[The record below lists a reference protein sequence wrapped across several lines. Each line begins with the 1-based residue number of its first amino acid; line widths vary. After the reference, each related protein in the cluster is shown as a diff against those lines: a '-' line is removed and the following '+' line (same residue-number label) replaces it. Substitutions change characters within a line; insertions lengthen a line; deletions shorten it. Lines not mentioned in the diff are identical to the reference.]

1 MRGLGAGL
9 LSVFS
14 LAAAAGT
21 GDDPV
26 RVIDDRSTGDLR
38 ASAGGDWRLVTDEV
52 MGGQSIGRVRPSMQE
67 GRPCLKLTGDVSTA
81 RNGGFVQMALEIP
94 EAVRVGM
101 EAFAGLEI
109 DVTGNGESYNLHL
122 RTSDLWL
129 PWQSYRQEFVAGPGW
144 HTLRMPFDAFEGY
157 RTGRPLRL
165 DRLRRIGVVA
175 IGRDFEADLC
185 LGGLR
190 IYREAAM

>member
-1 MRGLGAGL
+1 MKGVGAGL

-26 RVIDDRSTGDLR
+26 RMIDDRSTGDLR
-38 ASAGGDWRLVTDEV
+38 ASAGGEWRLVTDEV
-52 MGGQSIGRVRPSMQE
+52 MGGQSIGRVGPSMHE

-101 EAFAGLEI
+101 EGFAGLEI
-109 DVTGNGESYNLHL
+109 DVTGNGETYNLHL

-129 PWQSYRQEFVAGPGW
+129 PWQSYRHEFVAGPGW
-144 HTLRMPFDAFEGY
+144 HTLQLPFDAFEGY

-165 DRLRRIGVVA
+165 ERLRRIGVVA

-190 IYREAAM
+190 IYRDAAM